1 MPIVLA
7 RCLAAR
13 ADLSVRVK
21 LPVDVREVIGC
32 VHVNRSLRT
41 DGLSLAVRL
50 ARKVAFKIDAM
61 FEATRRQIGFGY
73 DERLIVD
80 HDSVATVGT
89 TIRRRSDPS
98 FVAENSASIDQTEL
112 PMPTLSTI
120 YGRFL
125 DDPAKRRSAR
135 AMLAHHSTRRV
146 VEDVLGPLTPISRSA
161 ARLAGRAPISCGGSP
176 SMSQRSILAWRCAGQ
191 QSGPSWTSASRRLMR
206 PTWTYTQ
213 TISVA
218 GSRPGN
224 QAGNAIETIIDLKLR
239 GGSAIASLTLDELRT
254 RSTSAQSSRM

>member
-41 DGLSLAVRL
+41 DGLSLVVRL
-50 ARKVAFKIDAM
+50 ARKVAFKIDAI

-135 AMLAHHSTRRV
+135 DVGASLNPTRGGRCV
-146 VEDVLGPLTPISRSA
+146 GAINSHQQISRA
-161 ARLAGRAPISCGGSP
+161 ACRACPDILRWKPVNVAKKYPRLAMRGAAERAKLDKRIATINATNLDVYADNLGRRIATRQPSRQSDRDNNRLEASRWQRNRQPHTGRA
-176 SMSQRSILAWRCAGQ
+176 AD
-191 QSGPSWTSASRRLMR
+191 
-206 PTWTYTQ
+206 
-213 TISVA
+213 SVDFGA
-218 GSRPGN
+218 E
-224 QAGNAIETIIDLKLR
+224 QADV
-239 GGSAIASLTLDELRT
+239 
-254 RSTSAQSSRM
+254 